1 MRLKRVP
8 VYLRRLIRA
17 LYIPV
22 AVNCPLLIWLAFQ
35 LLWPDSGIIFRT
47 IVTAALL
54 SGVWAVWIY
63 LNIVPWPREE
73 FASRRLTIMEGGR
86 HLCRLALYGMAVQAL
101 GMWFCYPSLKALL
114 VRAGENG
121 QLGSHP
127 GLLLWGNCI
136 YAVVLLFLLMWNG
149 ILRMFFTSK
158 RLRLGMR
165 ALMLLAMWVPGVNLL
180 VLCYAMRK
188 VHAEYDFECYKESVR
203 LVRRES
209 ELCRTRYPLVMVHGV
224 GFRDLRYFNYWGRI
238 PRELTRYGATVYYGN
253 QEAFAT
259 VEQNAGDILKVVQR
273 VAEETGCGKVNI
285 IAHSKGGLDSR
296 YAISRLGA
304 APWVASLTTVCTPHR
319 GCRFVDRA
327 CRLPE
332 WLYRGVARVFDW
344 GFGRFGDAHPD
355 FYRATRQFST
365 QASERFN
372 REVPDAP
379 GVFYQSYATA
389 MKDCLSDPL
398 LTLPYLLIKPLEGE
412 NDGLVSVESA
422 KWGEFRGVVRNRRHR
437 GISHGDII
445 DLKREDYGD
454 FDVVEFYV
462 GLVKELRERGF

>member
-1 MRLKRVP
+1 
-8 VYLRRLIRA
+8 
-17 LYIPV
+17 
-22 AVNCPLLIWLAFQ
+22 
-35 LLWPDSGIIFRT
+35 
-47 IVTAALL
+47 
-54 SGVWAVWIY
+54 
-63 LNIVPWPREE
+63 
-73 FASRRLTIMEGGR
+73 ME
-86 HLCRLALYGMAVQAL
+86 
-101 GMWFCYPSLKALL
+101 
-114 VRAGENG
+114 RAGENAP
-121 QLGSHP
+121 LGSHP
-127 GLLLWGNCI
+127 GLFLWGNCI
-136 YAVVLLFLLMWNG
+136 YAVILLFLLMWNG
-149 ILRMFFTSK
+149 ILRMFFTSR

-273 VAEETGCGKVNI
+273 VAKETGCGKVNM

-389 MKDCLSDPL
+389 MRDCLSDPL

-462 GLVKELRERGF
+462 GMVEELRARGF